1 MDSTLE
7 RLTVAVNDE
16 ISHVSY
22 FLGYEPPP
30 FDNANDRQDAFH
42 VTFRGRVTYPD
53 DLIRRRCHIEISP
66 ANSYDRKKWDKHAM
80 IGVLTISAED
90 CRATLNLDQE
100 SLGRILQHYFLFRE
114 PDSPHFQISFELK
127 DVQLVE
133 GKTWCRICKLI
144 SGWGE

>member
-1 MDSTLE
+1 MDWTPDT
-7 RLTVAVNDE
+7 LTVAVNDE

-30 FDNANDRQDAFH
+30 FDTANDRQDAFH
-42 VTFRGRVTYPD
+42 VTFEGRVTYPD
-53 DLIRRRCHIEISP
+53 ELVRRRCHIEISP
-66 ANSYDRKKWDKHAM
+66 TNTDERKKWDKQAM
-80 IGVLTISAED
+80 IGVLTISAEE

-114 PDSPHFQISFELK
+114 PESLHFHISFELK
-127 DVQLVE
+127 DTQVVE
-133 GKTWCRICKLI
+133 GKKWCRICKLI